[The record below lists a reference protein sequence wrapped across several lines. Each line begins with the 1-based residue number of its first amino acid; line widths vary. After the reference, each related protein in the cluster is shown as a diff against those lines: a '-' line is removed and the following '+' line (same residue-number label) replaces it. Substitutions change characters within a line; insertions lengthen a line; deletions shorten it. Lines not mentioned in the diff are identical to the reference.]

1 MQNDEI
7 KKNKRKLR
15 KKKTKSTQVN
25 STNLPLAIW
34 DQDKTKSS
42 MANNLTSNDEIVK
55 KSIC

>member
-15 KKKTKSTQVN
+15 KKTKSTQVN

-34 DQDKTKSS
+34 DQNKTKGS
-42 MANNLTSNDEIVK
+42 MTNNLMSNDEIIK
-55 KSIC
+55 KLIC

>member
-15 KKKTKSTQVN
+15 KKTKSTQVN

>member
-34 DQDKTKSS
+34 DQNKTKGS
-42 MANNLTSNDEIVK
+42 MTNNLTSNDEIIK
-55 KSIC
+55 KIIC